1 MNFVVTLLPEQHQC
15 SNGDDN
21 DDMTDD
27 HNHRYI
33 LDGCD
38 FGYDLQKKKCLL
50 KFTDTVVVLA
60 FVSVYV
66 WGAGGIRLVI
76 IVTRHNV
83 DGFRWVHQDKGLSS
97 LTIMIMLLD
106 DRSRRRGL

>member
-1 MNFVVTLLPEQHQC
+1 MNYVVTLPPEQHQC
-15 SNGDDN
+15 NDDDN

-50 KFTDTVVVLA
+50 
-60 FVSVYV
+60 
-66 WGAGGIRLVI
+66 
-76 IVTRHNV
+76 
-83 DGFRWVHQDKGLSS
+83 
-97 LTIMIMLLD
+97 
-106 DRSRRRGL
+106 

>member
-1 MNFVVTLLPEQHQC
+1 MVA
-15 SNGDDN
+15 
-21 DDMTDD
+21 
-27 HNHRYI
+27 
-33 LDGCD
+33 
-38 FGYDLQKKKCLL
+38 
-50 KFTDTVVVLA
+50 VVVIFAMICKRKSVCFSLQTLWFCA
-60 FVSVYV
+60 FVSVYM
-66 WGAGGIRLVI
+66 WGAGGRRPVI